1 MRRMDLLTQA
11 CDPKTLTVGQL
22 MQDALF
28 TCTPRTDALTIGRLM
43 TKQNFGGLPVVGD
56 NGILVGLVT
65 EYDLLQAMIEG
76 RDLHKVLA
84 SEIMTTQPLTV
95 REEML
100 LEEVANLFQDR
111 YVTRLPVVRGK
122 TLVGL
127 VARRDLLHG
136 YMKASDYWS

>member
-1 MRRMDLLTQA
+1 MRRIDLLTQA
-11 CDPKTLTVGQL
+11 CDPNQLTVGQV
-22 MQDALF
+22 MQDAVF
-28 TCTPRTDALTIGRLM
+28 SCTPRTDALTIGRLM

-56 NGILVGLVT
+56 DGSLLGLVT

-76 RDLHKVLA
+76 RDLRKVFA
-84 SEIMTTQPLTV
+84 SEIMTTQPLTA
-95 REEML
+95 REGML

-122 TLVGL
+122 KLVGV

-136 YMKASDYWS
+136 YMKASAYWS

>member
-1 MRRMDLLTQA
+1 MRRIDLITQA

-28 TCTPRTDALTIGRLM
+28 TCTAQTDALAIGRLM
-43 TKQNFGGLPVVGD
+43 TKQNFGGVPVVAEDGS
-56 NGILVGLVT
+56 LVGLVT

-76 RDLHKVLA
+76 RDLRKVFA
-84 SEIMTTQPLTV
+84 SEIMTTQPLAA
-95 REEML
+95 RENMT

-111 YVTRLPVVRGK
+111 YVMRLPVVRGK
-122 TLVGL
+122 QLVGI

-136 YMKASDYWS
+136 YMKASAYWS

>member
-1 MRRMDLLTQA
+1 MRRIDLLTQA
-11 CDPKTLTVGQL
+11 CDPKTLNVGQL
-22 MQDALF
+22 MPDALF

>member
-43 TKQNFGGLPVVGD
+43 TKQNFGGLPVAGD
-56 NGILVGLVT
+56 NGVLVGLAT

>member
-1 MRRMDLLTQA
+1 MRRIDLLTQA

>member
-1 MRRMDLLTQA
+1 MIR
-11 CDPKTLTVGQL
+11 KTLTVGQL

-76 RDLHKVLA
+76 GFAQSARVGNHDD
-84 SEIMTTQPLTV
+84 
-95 REEML
+95 
-100 LEEVANLFQDR
+100 ANR
-111 YVTRLPVVRGK
+111 
-122 TLVGL
+122 
-127 VARRDLLHG
+127 
-136 YMKASDYWS
+136 

>member
-1 MRRMDLLTQA
+1 MRRIDLITQA

-22 MQDALF
+22 MQDAVF
-28 TCTPRTDALTIGRLM
+28 TCTPRTDALTIGRLI

-56 NGILVGLVT
+56 DGALLGLVT

-76 RDLHKVLA
+76 RDLRKVLA
-84 SEIMTTQPLTV
+84 SEIMTTAPLTA

-100 LEEVANLFQDR
+100 LDEVANLFQDR

-122 TLVGL
+122 KLVGL

-136 YMKASDYWS
+136 YMQASAYWS

>member
-56 NGILVGLVT
+56 NGVLVGLVT

>member
-1 MRRMDLLTQA
+1 MDLLTQA